1 MHKHERQSAPG
12 NVQHT
17 ATFKPEL
24 MAPAGNK
31 TMLTAVVKAGADAV
45 YFGVE
50 KLNMRAKASNFKVDN
65 LPELTTY
72 CKEHNVRTYL
82 TLNTIIYEEELDQLK
97 DIILKAKEAGVDR
110 IICWDFSVVQ
120 LCKEAGM
127 PFCISTQGSVSN
139 SMAAKLYK
147 ELGAERI
154 VLARECSLEDI
165 KKIRKV
171 TDLEIEVFVHGAM
184 CIAVSGRCFM
194 SHHLFDKSANR
205 GECIQPCRR
214 EYEVYDP
221 TIGKSMI
228 VGEDYILSP
237 EDLCTLGFL
246 DQIIETGVDSFKIEG
261 RKRSPEYAAAV
272 TSAYR
277 KAIDLYYQ
285 KKLMPEIKNELIKE
299 LEKVFNRGFST
310 GFYFDTPGPDEYA
323 DIYGSKASKRKEYLG
338 KVLNYYKKPGV
349 VYISVDA
356 GRIKQGDE
364 IYIIGE
370 TTGVVQIKAESILE
384 DDRQLE
390 SASKGTKVTLKCNE
404 IVRPRDAVYLIKEAP
419 LKKSL
424 KVKNSS

>member
-1 MHKHERQSAPG
+1 
-12 NVQHT
+12 
-17 ATFKPEL
+17 

-65 LPELTTY
+65 LPELTSY

-97 DIILKAKEAGVDR
+97 EIILKAKEAGVDR

-139 SMAAKLYK
+139 SLAANFYK

-165 KKIRKV
+165 KKVRALS
-171 TDLEIEVFVHGAM
+171 DLEIEVFVHGAM

-237 EDLCTLGFL
+237 EDLCTLSFI
-246 DQIIETGVDSFKIEG
+246 DQLIETGVDSFKIEG

-272 TSAYR
+272 TAAYR

-285 KKLMPEIKNELIKE
+285 KKLTPEIKNELIKE

-310 GFYFDTPGPDEYA
+310 GFYFDTPGADEYA

-349 VYISVDA
+349 VYISVEA
-356 GRIKQGDE
+356 GTIRQGDE

-370 TTGVVQIKAESILE
+370 TTGVAQIKVETILE

-404 IVRPRDAVYLIKEAP
+404 VVRPRDAVYLIKEAP

>member
-1 MHKHERQSAPG
+1 MINSRQKTNS
-12 NVQHT
+12 
-17 ATFKPEL
+17 KPEL

-50 KLNMRAKASNFKVDN
+50 KLNMRAKASNFESDN
-65 LPELTTY
+65 LPELTSY
-72 CKEHNVRTYL
+72 CKENNVRTYL
-82 TLNTIIYEEELDQLK
+82 TLNTIIYEEELDQLR

-139 SMAAKLYK
+139 SLAANFYK
-147 ELGAERI
+147 EMGAERI

-165 KKIRKV
+165 KKVRAL

-228 VGEDYILSP
+228 VGEDYVLSP
-237 EDLCTLGFL
+237 EDLCTLGFI

-277 KAIDLYYQ
+277 KAIDLYYENKLTPDI
-285 KKLMPEIKNELIKE
+285 KKELTEE

-310 GFYFDTPGPDEYA
+310 GFYFGTPGPDEYA

-338 KVLNYYKKPGV
+338 KVLNYYKKAGV
-349 VYISVDA
+349 VYISVEA
-356 GRIKQGDE
+356 GSIKKGDE

-370 TTGVVQIKAESILE
+370 TTGVVQLKAENLLE
-384 DDRQLE
+384 DEHNIE
-390 SASKGTKVTLKCNE
+390 SASKGMKITFKCNDT
-404 IVRPRDAVYLIKEAP
+404 VRPRDAVYLIKEAP
-419 LKKSL
+419 LKK
-424 KVKNSS
+424 KVKSRT

>member
-1 MHKHERQSAPG
+1 MINSRQRTNS
-12 NVQHT
+12 
-17 ATFKPEL
+17 KPEL

-50 KLNMRAKASNFKVDN
+50 KLNMRAKASNFESDN
-65 LPELTTY
+65 LPELTSY
-72 CKEHNVRTYL
+72 CKENNVRTYL
-82 TLNTIIYEEELDQLK
+82 TLNTIIYEEELDQLR

-139 SMAAKLYK
+139 SLAANFYK
-147 ELGAERI
+147 EMGAERI

-165 KKIRKV
+165 KKVRAL

-228 VGEDYILSP
+228 VGEDYVLSP
-237 EDLCTLGFL
+237 EDLCTLGFI
-246 DQIIETGVDSFKIEG
+246 DQLIETGVDSFKIEG

-277 KAIDLYYQ
+277 KAIDLYYEN
-285 KKLMPEIKNELIKE
+285 KLTPEIKKELTEE

-338 KVLNYYKKPGV
+338 KVLNYYKKAGV
-349 VYISVDA
+349 VYISVEA
-356 GRIKQGDE
+356 GSIKEGDE

-370 TTGVVQIKAESILE
+370 TTGVVQLKAENLLE
-384 DDRQLE
+384 DEHNIE
-390 SASKGTKVTLKCNE
+390 SASKGMKITFKCNDT
-404 IVRPRDAVYLIKEAP
+404 VRPRDAVYLIKEAP
-419 LKKSL
+419 LKK
-424 KVKNSS
+424 KVKTRT

>member
-1 MHKHERQSAPG
+1 MIDSRQKANS
-12 NVQHT
+12 
-17 ATFKPEL
+17 KPEL

-50 KLNMRAKASNFKVDN
+50 KLNMRAKASNFESDN
-65 LPELTTY
+65 LPELTSY
-72 CKEHNVRTYL
+72 CKENNVRTYL
-82 TLNTIIYEEELDQLK
+82 TLNTIIYEEELDQLR

-139 SMAAKLYK
+139 SLAANFYK
-147 ELGAERI
+147 EMGAERI

-165 KKIRKV
+165 KKVRAL

-228 VGEDYILSP
+228 VGEDYVLSP
-237 EDLCTLGFL
+237 EDLCTLGFI

-277 KAIDLYYQ
+277 KAIDLYYENKLTPDI
-285 KKLMPEIKNELIKE
+285 KKELTEE

-338 KVLNYYKKPGV
+338 KVLNYYKKAGV
-349 VYISVDA
+349 VYISVEA
-356 GRIKQGDE
+356 GSIKEGDE

-370 TTGVVQIKAESILE
+370 TTGVVQLKAENLLE
-384 DDRQLE
+384 DEHNIE
-390 SASKGTKVTLKCNE
+390 SASKGMKITFKCNDT
-404 IVRPRDAVYLIKEAP
+404 VRPRDAVYLIKEAP
-419 LKKSL
+419 LKK
-424 KVKNSS
+424 KVKSRT

>member
-1 MHKHERQSAPG
+1 MINSRQRTNS
-12 NVQHT
+12 
-17 ATFKPEL
+17 KPEL

-50 KLNMRAKASNFKVDN
+50 KLNMRAKASNFESDN
-65 LPELTTY
+65 LPELTSY
-72 CKEHNVRTYL
+72 CKENNVRTYL
-82 TLNTIIYEEELDQLK
+82 TLNTIIYEEELDQLR

-139 SMAAKLYK
+139 SLAANFYK
-147 ELGAERI
+147 EMGAERI

-165 KKIRKV
+165 KKVRAL

-228 VGEDYILSP
+228 VGEDYVLSP
-237 EDLCTLGFL
+237 EDLCTLGFI
-246 DQIIETGVDSFKIEG
+246 DQLIETGVDSFKIEG

-277 KAIDLYYQ
+277 KAIDLYYENKLTPDI
-285 KKLMPEIKNELIKE
+285 KKELTEE

-310 GFYFDTPGPDEYA
+310 GFYFGTPGPDEYA

-338 KVLNYYKKPGV
+338 KVLNYYKKAGV
-349 VYISVDA
+349 VYISVEA
-356 GRIKQGDE
+356 GSIKEGDE

-370 TTGVVQIKAESILE
+370 TTGVVQLKAENLLE
-384 DDRQLE
+384 DENNIE
-390 SASKGTKVTLKCNE
+390 SASKGMKITFKCNDT
-404 IVRPRDAVYLIKEAP
+404 VRPRDAVYLIKEAP
-419 LKKSL
+419 VKKRI
-424 KVKNSS
+424 KTRT

>member
-1 MHKHERQSAPG
+1 MINSRQKTNS
-12 NVQHT
+12 
-17 ATFKPEL
+17 KPEL

-50 KLNMRAKASNFKVDN
+50 KLNMRAKASNFESDN
-65 LPELTTY
+65 LPELTAY
-72 CKEHNVRTYL
+72 CKENNVRTYL
-82 TLNTIIYEEELDQLK
+82 TLNTIIYEEELDQLR

-139 SMAAKLYK
+139 SLAANFYK
-147 ELGAERI
+147 EMGAERI

-165 KKIRKV
+165 KRV
-171 TDLEIEVFVHGAM
+171 RALTDLEIEVFVHGAM

-205 GECIQPCRR
+205 GECIQSCRR

-228 VGEDYILSP
+228 VGEDYVLSP
-237 EDLCTLGFL
+237 EDLCTLGFI
-246 DQIIETGVDSFKIEG
+246 DQLIETGVDSFKIEG

-277 KAIDLYYQ
+277 KAIDLYFEN
-285 KKLMPEIKNELIKE
+285 KLTPEIKKE
-299 LEKVFNRGFST
+299 LTEELGKVFNRGFST

-338 KVLNYYKKPGV
+338 KVLNYYKKAGV
-349 VYISVDA
+349 VYISVEA
-356 GRIKQGDE
+356 GSIKEGDE

-370 TTGVVQIKAESILE
+370 TTGVVQLKAENLLE
-384 DDRQLE
+384 DEHNIE
-390 SASKGTKVTLKCNE
+390 SASKGMKITFRCND

-419 LKKSL
+419 LKK
-424 KVKNSS
+424 KVKSRT

>member
-1 MHKHERQSAPG
+1 MINSRQTTNS
-12 NVQHT
+12 
-17 ATFKPEL
+17 KPEL

-50 KLNMRAKASNFKVDN
+50 KLNMRAKASNFKTDN
-65 LPELTTY
+65 LPELTSY
-72 CKEHNVRTYL
+72 CKENNVRTYL
-82 TLNTIIYEEELDQLK
+82 TLNTIIYEEELDQLR

-139 SMAAKLYK
+139 SLAANFYK
-147 ELGAERI
+147 EMGAERI

-165 KKIRKV
+165 KKVRAL

-237 EDLCTLGFL
+237 EDLCTLGFI
-246 DQIIETGVDSFKIEG
+246 DQLIETGVDSFKIEG

-277 KAIDLYYQ
+277 RAIDLYYEN
-285 KKLMPEIKNELIKE
+285 KLTPEIKKELTE
-299 LEKVFNRGFST
+299 GLEKVFNRGFST
-310 GFYFDTPGPDEYA
+310 GFYFNTPGADEYA

-338 KVLNYYKKPGV
+338 KVLNYYKQAGA

-356 GRIKQGDE
+356 GTLNEGDE

-370 TTGVVQIKAESILE
+370 TTGVVQLKVENILE
-384 DDRQLE
+384 DERSIK
-390 SASKGTKVTLKCNE
+390 SASKGMKITFKCNDM
-404 IVRPRDAVYLIKEAP
+404 VRPRDAVYLIKEAP
-419 LKKSL
+419 VKKRI
-424 KVKNSS
+424 KTRT